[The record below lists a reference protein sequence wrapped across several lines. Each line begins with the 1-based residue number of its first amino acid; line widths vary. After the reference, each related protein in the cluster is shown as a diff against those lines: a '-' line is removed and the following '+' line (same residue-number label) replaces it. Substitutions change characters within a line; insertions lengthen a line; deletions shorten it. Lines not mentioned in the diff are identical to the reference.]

1 MVKKSK
7 KSRRVLIVLL
17 ILIGTALALNLI
29 LTKRLEYFLRRE
41 LSIRTSEATDG
52 FYKLSFDKLT
62 ISFFKGEL
70 RMEGISLEPDSVVFM
85 DWQQKDSLPD
95 SYVIAHI
102 GIIDFKGLNLTWRE
116 SYKKLHFEAFAIQRP
131 DIRIINP
138 YDSLQTASVD
148 SIVSAPK
155 VQTKTLYEVI
165 SPYINVL
172 TVNSLNLD
180 SASVSYEV
188 ETSLAAYP
196 LYYALQNVSF
206 NATGFVLDQYSSESG
221 KLLYCDNFQFQTN
234 QPQTLFKNEDFTLDT
249 RQIKL
254 STEDSLI
261 YVADIRF
268 SPQRLLWK
276 TTGKHPTIDLDAL
289 INDVSVKG
297 IHFLREK
304 GLNYLVAK
312 TFQIG
317 NSKIA
322 ITNQVAR
329 KKEQNKSVSVSVA
342 ALSADSLVND
352 LSLYQL
358 IAPILNSIVIDTIG
372 LSKAEMQYRWSS
384 ADTMDIFKI
393 EDFTFQA
400 VDFKVDSS
408 TNLRHNPFYSSN
420 FIVEASGMDA
430 VLPAQNHRMSLQR
443 LSINYQK
450 GDISIDRFHIQPL
463 STYIPGLYFTGSVDS
478 ILFKGI
484 TYADG
489 VTVDAFQI
497 FNPRLSCTISADQ
510 KSKKG
515 KNRPTTFHPEYY
527 LNPLFTYLNINRFN
541 LWNASVTLDDQT
553 AEQPVI
559 YRLNHFDFFASG
571 IEINKETVNRKF
583 WFFDYSNIGCRFS
596 GFNNFL
602 PGKNYNLTINRGSF
616 STLKGSLLFKDVAW
630 TTVNPKAK
638 LQLEITTP
646 KIQISGLNKLPEH
659 PNRNIQLSSFNVDT
673 LSFCVKAEKGETL
686 SAKMDDFVIDSIN
699 WDSTQLYINHIA
711 LKHPEI
717 RFTTLLAETKD
728 SVKMK
733 HKDTLNPD
741 GLYKTLRQFSQQIVL
756 NDFSVSDASLQVE
769 IPSLNQHVKS
779 YKLTPV
785 NLYVNK
791 LAINNNTHEFEL
803 GALDFFTRNLSFP
816 INDGFYNF
824 SIGSFR
830 LTKNSIQLDTIA
842 LVSPYSMMEF
852 AYKQP
857 HHKDWFQLATDQIL
871 LAGIDVP
878 YFLSNKELRID
889 SLLVNSVLLQNFK
902 NKQIPVSLHE
912 VPVIYGLI
920 KKIPIR
926 FDVKKGIINDFTV
939 IYQELDPHATA
950 PGKLIISDMNGR
962 FNDFTNITSQ
972 PDQYVVVNATGKMMG
987 KREFTGVWKIPLNS
1001 PTDRFYLN
1009 GHISDFDLTDLNPLI
1024 FPMTSAK
1031 IRKGHLNDLR
1041 FDAVADNEGGHVD
1054 LMFLYNDL
1062 YVELM
1067 KKEAEGYKDRV
1078 FISDLI
1084 NLVLKHDNP
1093 SIREGRKEEPRNG
1106 NVTFIRNPYHSS
1118 FNYFWQILKPA
1129 LIQSVGITEKTQ
1141 EKAEEAI
1148 GFIEKVKKFFSRKKH
1163 KENSKTKDLN
1173 ETEDVFKYE

>member
-1 MVKKSK
+1 MVKKNK
-7 KSRRVLIVLL
+7 KRRRFFIVLL
-17 ILIGTALALNLI
+17 ILIGSALTLNFI
-29 LTKRLEYFLRRE
+29 LTKRLEFFLRRE
-41 LSIRTSEATDG
+41 LSVRTSEATDG
-52 FYKLSFDKLT
+52 FYNLSFDKLT

-70 RMEGISLEPDSVVFM
+70 RMEGILLKPDSAVFM

-95 SYVIAHI
+95 SYVIADI
-102 GIIDFKGLNLTWRE
+102 GVIDFKGLNLTWRE
-116 SYKKLHFEAFAIQRP
+116 SYKKLHFEAFAIQQP

-148 SIVSAPK
+148 SVAPHPK
-155 VQTKTLYEVI
+155 VKTKTLYEVI

-172 TVNSLNLD
+172 TVKSLNLD
-180 SASVSYEV
+180 NARVSYEV
-188 ETSLAAYP
+188 ETSSTAYP

-261 YVADIRF
+261 YIADIRF
-268 SPQRLLWK
+268 SPQRLLWE

-289 INDVSVKG
+289 IDDVSVKG
-297 IHFLREK
+297 IHFLRKK

-312 TFQIG
+312 TFEIG
-317 NSKIA
+317 NSKIV
-322 ITNQVAR
+322 ITNQEAR
-329 KKEQNKSVSVSVA
+329 KKEQNQSVSVS
-342 ALSADSLVND
+342 ALNADSLIND

-372 LSKAEMQYRWSS
+372 LRKAEMQYSWSS
-384 ADTMDIFKI
+384 ADTMDVFKI
-393 EDFTFQA
+393 EDFAFQA
-400 VDFKVDSS
+400 IAFKVDSS
-408 TNLRHNPFYSSN
+408 VNIRHNPFYSSN
-420 FIVEASGMDA
+420 FIVEASGMEA
-430 VLPAQNHRMSLQR
+430 FMPAQNHKMSLQR

-450 GDISIDRFHIQPL
+450 GDISIGRFHIQPL
-463 STYIPGLYFTGSVDS
+463 STDIAGLYFTGSVDS

-497 FNPRLSCTISADQ
+497 FNPRLSCTISVDQ

-541 LWNASVTLDDQT
+541 LWNASVLLDDQV
-553 AEQPVI
+553 AEQPTS
-559 YRLNHFDFFASG
+559 YRLNHFDFFASDLQVN
-571 IEINKETVNRKF
+571 EQTVKRKT
-583 WFFDYSNIGCRFS
+583 WFFDYSNIGFRFS
-596 GFNNFL
+596 DFNNFI
-602 PGKNYNLTINRGSF
+602 PGKNYKLSINQGSF
-616 STLKGSLLFKDVAW
+616 STLKGRLLFKDIAW
-630 TTVNPKAK
+630 TTVNPDAK
-638 LQLEITTP
+638 LQLAFYTP
-646 KIQISGLNKLPEH
+646 QIQISGLNKLPEH
-659 PNRNIQLSSFNVDT
+659 PIQNIQLSSFSVDT
-673 LSFCVKAEKGETL
+673 LSFALKNQKGEAL
-686 SAKMDDFVIDSIN
+686 SSKMDGFTVDSIV
-699 WDSTQLYINHIA
+699 WDSTLLSIERIA
-711 LKHPEI
+711 FNQPDI
-717 RFTTLLAETKD
+717 RFVKPLVEVKD
-728 SVKMK
+728 SVKK
-733 HKDTLNPD
+733 KQEDTLNPD
-741 GLYKTLRQFSQQIVL
+741 SLYNALRQFSQQIVL
-756 NDFSVSDASLQVE
+756 KDLSVSNACLQVE
-769 IPSLNQHVKS
+769 SPLLNQHGKL
-779 YKLTPV
+779 YKITPV
-785 NLYVNK
+785 NLSVNN
-791 LAINNNTHEFEL
+791 LSINNNTHTFDL
-803 GALDFFTRNLSFP
+803 GALDFSTRNLSFP
-816 INDGFYNF
+816 INDGFYDF
-824 SIGSFR
+824 SIGAVR
-830 LTKNSIQLDTIA
+830 LTKNSIQLDSIA
-842 LVSPYSMMEF
+842 LISPYPMMEF

-857 HHKDWFQLATDQIL
+857 HHKDWFQLATGQIL

-878 YFLSNKELRID
+878 FFLSNKELQID
-889 SLLVNSVLLQNFK
+889 TLLVNSVLLQNFK
-902 NKQIPVSLHE
+902 NKQIPVPLHE
-912 VPVIYGLI
+912 VPVIYDLI

-962 FNDFTNITSQ
+962 FDDFTNIVSQ
-972 PDQYVVVNATGKMMG
+972 PDQYVVINATGKMMG

-1001 PTDRFYLN
+1001 PTDRFYLS

-1031 IRKGHLNDLR
+1031 IRNGHLNDLR

-1067 KKEAEGYKDRV
+1067 KKETEGYKDRV

-1084 NLVLKHDNP
+1084 NLILKHNNP
-1093 SIREGRKEEPRNG
+1093 SIRKHRKEEPRNG
-1106 NVTFIRNPYHSS
+1106 NVTFTRNPYHSS

-1141 EKAEEAI
+1141 ERAEEAV
-1148 GFIEKVKKFFSRKKH
+1148 GFLEKVKHFFSRKKH
-1163 KENSKTKDLN
+1163 KDHLDSDALN
-1173 ETEDVFKYE
+1173 ETEDVFKLE